1 MKTKL
6 PITVLCILALVFGT
20 ASPVFAT
27 QDTGATSVAVD
38 VVAARPV
45 SFAMTVIGSVLF
57 VVSLP
62 VSVTSHSVGKA
73 AHTLVSAPAKDTFKR
88 PLGDFDGFLDY

>member
-6 PITVLCILALVFGT
+6 PITALCILALLFST

-27 QDTGATSVAVD
+27 GDTGATSVAVD
-38 VVAARPV
+38 VVVARPV

-62 VSVTSHSVGKA
+62 VSAPSHSIGKA
-73 AHTLVSAPAKDTFKR
+73 AHTLVAAPAKDTFKR